1 MKKLSFIAA
10 IAIAVLLTACGGDN
24 KTSGGDLAAT
34 AADSALV
41 NEALEQSEVE
51 EMSNVINSISG
62 ILDSI
67 QVQENL
73 LFKTDENA
81 SKQQVLERLSAFKAL
96 LARKEAEISKLQ
108 ANNKSNKAT
117 IANLTKVTEYL
128 KAELE
133 TKTKQIEKLT
143 EAVQTK
149 DAKISELRY
158 NLGQM
163 TAEREYLAEQNYQQD
178 RQLNQVFY
186 IIADKKEL
194 KDLGL
199 VERAGAFGKK
209 TANMSNID
217 ESKFIKKDKR
227 AVSKLKIDSKK
238 PKLLT
243 AKPASAY
250 TLEQNE
256 DGTSTLTITDPNAFW
271 AASPYLIIQK

>member
-1 MKKLSFIAA
+1 MKKLSFFAA
-10 IAIAVLLTACGGDN
+10 IAIAVLMTACGGDN
-24 KTSGGDLAAT
+24 KSGSGDLAAT

-41 NEALEQSEVE
+41 NEALEQQEVE
-51 EMSNVINSISG
+51 EMSNVINSLSAC
-62 ILDSI
+62 LDSI

-81 SKQQVLERLSAFKAL
+81 SKQQVLERLRAFKAL

-117 IANLTKVTEYL
+117 IANLTKLTEYL
-128 KAELE
+128 KSEIE
-133 TKTKQIEKLT
+133 TKSKQVEKLT

-178 RQLNQVFY
+178 KQLNQVFY

-194 KDLGL
+194 KELGL
-199 VERAGAFGKK
+199 VERAGVFGKK
-209 TANMSNID
+209 TANMSNVD
-217 ESKFIKKDKR
+217 ASKFTKR
-227 AVSKLKIDSKK
+227 DMRGLSKLKIDSKK
-238 PKLLT
+238 PRLLT
-243 AKPASAY
+243 EKPASAY

-256 DGTSTLTITDPNAFW
+256 DGTSTLTITDPKAFW

>member
-1 MKKLSFIAA
+1 MKKLSFLAA
-10 IAIAVLLTACGGDN
+10 IAIAVLFAACGGDN
-24 KTSGGDLAAT
+24 KTGNGDLAAT

-81 SKQQVLERLSAFKAL
+81 SKQQVLERLRAFKAL

-163 TAEREYLAEQNYQQD
+163 TAEREYLADQNYEQD
-178 RQLNQVFY
+178 KQLNQVFY

-194 KDLGL
+194 KELGL
-199 VERAGAFGKK
+199 VERAGVFGKK
-209 TANMSNID
+209 TANMSNVD
-217 ESKFIKKDKR
+217 ASKFTKR
-227 AVSKLKIDSKK
+227 DMRGLSKLKIDSKK

-243 AKPASAY
+243 EKPASAY

-256 DGTSTLTITDPNAFW
+256 DGTSTLTITDPKAFW